1 MSTLVL
7 TAKIDSNGILDLKD
21 LSPMVIMM
29 VIYFYAFRSSAVDKR
44 QLQNAMGSLTIQ
56 ILRGIPRMM
65 LLKCKME

>member
-7 TAKIDSNGILDLKD
+7 TARIDSNGILDLKD

-44 QLQNAMGSLTIQ
+44 QPQNAMGH
-56 ILRGIPRMM
+56 
-65 LLKCKME
+65 